1 MPYAPGIQD
10 ISGQLLGEGM
20 TRASNVRAQA
30 RSDFGR
36 TIADTLIGGIKQYQ
50 QNENFTSQSLAKFT
64 ERMQDPEFNK
74 YVNNILAD
82 DSNKMGV
89 PESVKTAFRNAQTGK
104 LKPNEASTLAT
115 IAQDYSER
123 KRASEESDF
132 KRMQT
137 LLAYAQAQGAFA
149 KANPQRT
156 LMSLSELETRYPR
169 DKFDYTGIKNVP
181 NSPGIVDVTDMNISG
196 RGPVAPMSPVSVG
209 PGGGTIV
216 TPGTGETRIIPA
228 IPQADSG
235 YMLEGNVPAST
246 QAPPAASIS
255 PEVLA
260 KFAPSSRMAPA
271 AGGLLAQTGQ
281 QATQTVSPQTAEAI
295 RAVQPQAAPAGPTSA
310 TQSGI
315 RMTVIPGS
323 KAAQEAQAKRQAEV
337 SNYQLQMQNFD
348 TVIGAVDK
356 VLENVNSKSTGL
368 GSLLKHVPTT
378 KANQVAADLRP
389 ILAQNAFQGLAQLKE
404 AGLTLGQVAIYEIR
418 LLENARLALNQEGSA
433 KDFAN
438 SLKNLKKTTQ
448 DSKKRLE
455 ILARDR
461 KAGLEVP
468 SEEYFKAGGYWPGV
482 SDEAP
487 TTTNA
492 QGGATG
498 GGNVVRLNVQRGST
512 AGSST
517 LRPAEFDFSAF
528 EGKVLNTPDGKRVR
542 IVNGKEVPVV
552 STQ

>member
-10 ISGQLLGEGM
+10 ISGQLLAQGM
-20 TRASNVRAQA
+20 SQAGAARA
-30 RSDFGR
+30 RS
-36 TIADTLIGGIKQYQ
+36 IESIGESLSSGIKQYQ
-50 QNENFTSQSLAKFT
+50 QNQNFTQQSLAKFT

-74 YVNNILAD
+74 YVRNILAD
-82 DSNKMGV
+82 ESNTMGV

-123 KRASEESDF
+123 KKASEESDF
-132 KRMQT
+132 RRMQT
-137 LLAYAQAQGAFA
+137 ALAFAQAQSAFA

-156 LMSLSELETRYPR
+156 LMSMSELEARYPR

-196 RGPVAPMSPVSVG
+196 RGPAAPMSPVVVSSE
-209 PGGGTIV
+209 GGTIV
-216 TPGTGETRIIPA
+216 TPGTGERTIVEPITKAPTDYILRGNA
-228 IPQADSG
+228 TAGQQA
-235 YMLEGNVPAST
+235 
-246 QAPPAASIS
+246 APTATIS
-255 PEVLA
+255 PDVLA
-260 KFAPSSRMAPA
+260 KFAPTGSMAPD
-271 AGGLLAQTGQ
+271 AGGLLAQTGP
-281 QATQTVSPQTAEAI
+281 QATRTVSPKTAEAI
-295 RAVQPQAAPAGPTSA
+295 RAVQPPAAPARQTPA
-310 TQSGI
+310 TPSGLS
-315 RMTVIPGS
+315 MEVIPGS
-323 KAAQEAQAKRQAEV
+323 NTAKKMQAERQAEV

-348 TVIGAVDK
+348 TVINTVDK
-356 VLENVNSKSTGL
+356 IIPNVSARSAGY
-368 GSLLKHVPTT
+368 GSWLKHVPTT
-378 KANQVAADLRP
+378 KANQVAANLNTLNAR
-389 ILAQNAFQGLAQLKE
+389 NAFQGLSEIKD
-404 AGLTLGQVAIYEIR
+404 AGGSLGQVAIYEIK
-418 LLENARLALNQEGSA
+418 LLENARQALNQEGLA
-433 KDFAN
+433 KDLSDN
-438 SLKNLKKTTQ
+438 LKNLKKTTQ

-468 SEEYFKAGGYWPGV
+468 SKEYFKAGGYWPGV
-482 SDEAP
+482 SDETP
-487 TTTNA
+487 TATNA

-498 GGNVVRLNVQRGST
+498 GGNVVRLSVQPGST

-517 LRPAEFDFSAF
+517 LRPSEFDFSAF

>member
-1 MPYAPGIQD
+1 
-10 ISGQLLGEGM
+10 
-20 TRASNVRAQA
+20 
-30 RSDFGR
+30 
-36 TIADTLIGGIKQYQ
+36 
-50 QNENFTSQSLAKFT
+50 
-64 ERMQDPEFNK
+64 MQDPEFNK

-82 DSNKMGV
+82 DANKMGV
-89 PESVKTAFRNAQTGK
+89 PENVKTAFRNAQTGK

-137 LLAYAQAQGAFA
+137 MLAYAQAQGVLA
-149 KANPQRT
+149 KASAPPAGQRMT
-156 LMSLSELETRYPR
+156 QQQFLGLPAGMDATA
-169 DKFDYTGIKNVP
+169 VP
-181 NSPGIVDVTDMNISG
+181 VGDGSGDVIVEKISG
-196 RGPVAPMSPVSVG
+196 RAPASPVTPVSVSA
-209 PGGGTIV
+209 GGGTLV
-216 TPGTGETRIIPA
+216 DPATGATRVIQP
-228 IPQADSG
+228 IPQPPPG
-235 YMLEGNVPAST
+235 FMLEGAAPT
-246 QAPPAASIS
+246 GQQAAPAASIS

-281 QATQTVSPQTAEAI
+281 QATPAVSPQTVEAI
-295 RAVQPQAAPAGPTSA
+295 RAIQPQATTASPTPATP
-310 TQSGI
+310 SGI
-315 RMTVIPGS
+315 RMTPIPGS
-323 KAAQEAQAKRQAEV
+323 QAAQEAQTKRQSEV

-348 TVIGAVDK
+348 TVIGAVDR

-433 KDFAN
+433 KDFSN
-438 SLKNLKKTTQ
+438 SLKNLKKTTE

-468 SEEYFKAGGYWPGV
+468 SKEYFKAGGYWPGV
-482 SDEAP
+482 SDETP
-487 TTTNA
+487 TATNA

-498 GGNVVRLNVQRGST
+498 GGNVVRLSVQPGST

-517 LRPAEFDFSAF
+517 LRPSEFDFSAF

>member
-10 ISGQLLGEGM
+10 ISGQLLAQGM
-20 TRASNVRAQA
+20 SQAGAARA
-30 RSDFGR
+30 RS
-36 TIADTLIGGIKQYQ
+36 IESIGDSLASGIKQYQ
-50 QNENFTSQSLAKFT
+50 QNQSFTAQSLAKFT

-74 YVNNILAD
+74 YVNNILSD
-82 DSNKMGV
+82 ESNKMGV

-123 KRASEESDF
+123 KKASEESDF
-132 KRMQT
+132 RRMQT
-137 LLAYAQAQGAFA
+137 ALAYAQAQGVLA
-149 KANPQRT
+149 KASAPPVGQKMTLEEYQKFLKTNPE
-156 LMSLSELETRYPR
+156 LSA
-169 DKFDYTGIKNVP
+169 NAVP
-181 NSPGIVDVTDMNISG
+181 LGDGTVLVKTYSG
-196 RGPVAPMSPVSVG
+196 RAPVAPVAPVSVSA
-209 PGGGTIV
+209 GGGTLV
-216 TPGTGETRIIPA
+216 DTATGATRIIPA
-228 IPQADSG
+228 IPQADPG
-235 YMLEGNVPAST
+235 YMLESNIPAGP
-246 QAPPAASIS
+246 QAAPATTIS

-260 KFAPSSRMAPA
+260 KFSPPGRMAPA
-271 AGGLLAQTGQ
+271 TGGLLAQTGP
-281 QATQTVSPQTAEAI
+281 QATPTVSPQTTEAI
-295 RAVQPQAAPAGPTSA
+295 RAVQSQAALAGPTPA
-310 TQSGI
+310 TPSGI

-323 KAAQEAQAKRQAEV
+323 KAAQETQSKRQAEV

-404 AGLTLGQVAIYEIR
+404 AGLTLGQVAIYEIK

-433 KDFAN
+433 KDFAD
-438 SLKNLKKTTQ
+438 SLKNLKKLTEN
-448 DSKKRLE
+448 SKKRLE

-468 SEEYFKAGGYWPGV
+468 SKEYFKAGGYWPGV
-482 SDEAP
+482 SDEMP
-487 TTTNA
+487 TATNVE
-492 QGGATG
+492 GGATG

-517 LRPAEFDFSAF
+517 LKAAAFDFSPF
-528 EGKVLNTPDGKRVR
+528 EGKVLTTPDGKRVR
-542 IVNGKEVPVV
+542 IENGKQVPLVPI
-552 STQ
+552 Q

>member
-10 ISGQLLGEGM
+10 ISGQLIGEGM
-20 TRASNVRAQA
+20 TRASNIKAQA

-82 DSNKMGV
+82 DANKMGV
-89 PESVKTAFRNAQTGK
+89 PENVKTAFRNAQTGK

-137 LLAYAQAQGAFA
+137 MLAYAQAQGVFA
-149 KANPQRT
+149 KANAPKPGQIMT
-156 LMSLSELETRYPR
+156 QEEFLKLDPALEARGKPIG
-169 DKFDYTGIKNVP
+169 DG
-181 NSPGIVDVTDMNISG
+181 SG
-196 RGPVAPMSPVSVG
+196 RILVESMSNRAQVSPATPVAVSAS
-209 PGGGTIV
+209 GGTLV
-216 TPGTGETRIIPA
+216 DPKTGATRIIPA
-228 IPQADSG
+228 IPQADPGSV
-235 YMLEGNVPAST
+235 LEGNVPASP
-246 QAPPAASIS
+246 QAAPAASIS
-255 PEVLA
+255 PDVLA

-271 AGGLLAQTGQ
+271 AGGLLAQTGP
-281 QATQTVSPQTAEAI
+281 QATPTVSPQTVEAI
-295 RAVQPQAAPAGPTSA
+295 RAVQPQAAPAGPTPA
-310 TQSGI
+310 TPSGI
-315 RMTVIPGS
+315 RMTTIPGS
-323 KAAQEAQAKRQAEV
+323 KAAQEVQAKRQSEV

-348 TVIGAVDK
+348 TVINAVDK
-356 VLENVNSKSTGL
+356 ILPNVSARSTGL
-368 GSLLKHVPTT
+368 GSLLKHVPET
-378 KANQVAADLRP
+378 KANQVSADLTTL
-389 ILAQNAFQGLAQLKE
+389 LARNAFQGLEEIKN
-404 AGLTLGQVAIYEIR
+404 AGGSLGQVAIYEIK
-418 LLENARLALNQEGSA
+418 LLENARLALNQQGSP
-433 KDFAN
+433 KDFADALK
-438 SLKNLKKTTQ
+438 SLKKSTQ

-468 SEEYFKAGGYWPGV
+468 SKEYFKAGGKWPGV
-482 SDEAP
+482 SEDMP
-487 TTTNA
+487 TVENV

-517 LRPAEFDFSAF
+517 LKPSEFDFSAF

-542 IVNGKEVPVV
+542 IENGKQVPVV
-552 STQ
+552 PIQ

>member
-10 ISGQLLGEGM
+10 ISGQLIGEGM
-20 TRASNVRAQA
+20 TRASNIKAQA
-30 RSDFGR
+30 RADFGR

-50 QNENFTSQSLAKFT
+50 QNENFTTQSLAKFT
-64 ERMQDPEFNK
+64 ERMQDPQFK
-74 YVNNILAD
+74 QYVDNILAD
-82 DSNKMGV
+82 DTNKMGV
-89 PESVKTAFRNAQTGK
+89 PESVKTAFKNAQTGK

-123 KRASEESDF
+123 KKAAEESDF
-132 KRMQT
+132 RRMQT
-137 LLAYAQAQGAFA
+137 ALAFAQAQGALA
-149 KANPQRT
+149 KASAAPVGQKMTQEQYQQFLKTNPD
-156 LMSLSELETRYPR
+156 LSANAVPLGDGTVLV
-169 DKFDYTGIKNVP
+169 KSMTG
-181 NSPGIVDVTDMNISG
+181 
-196 RGPVAPMSPVSVG
+196 RAPVAPVTPVSVSA
-209 PGGGTIV
+209 GGGTLVDPV
-216 TPGTGETRIIPA
+216 TGATRVIQP
-228 IPQADSG
+228 IPQPPPG
-235 YMLEGNVPAST
+235 FMLEGG
-246 QAPPAASIS
+246 APVAPQVAPAAPIS

-271 AGGLLAQTGQ
+271 TGGLLAQTSQ
-281 QATQTVSPQTAEAI
+281 QATPAVSPQTVEAI
-295 RAVQPQAAPAGPTSA
+295 RAVQSQAAPAGPTPA
-310 TQSGI
+310 APSGI
-315 RMTVIPGS
+315 RMTPIPGS
-323 KAAQEAQAKRQAEV
+323 QQAQEAQAKRQAEV

-356 VLENVNSKSTGL
+356 VLKNVNADSTGF

-433 KDFAN
+433 KDFAD
-438 SLKNLKKTTQ
+438 SLKNLKKTTL

-468 SEEYFKAGGYWPGV
+468 SKEYFEAGGYWPGI
-482 SDEAP
+482 SDEP
-487 TTTNA
+487 TAATNV
-492 QGGATG
+492 QGGLTG
-498 GGNVVRLNVQRGST
+498 GGNVVRLNVQPGST

-517 LRPAEFDFSAF
+517 LKPSEFDFSAF
-528 EGKVLNTPDGKRVR
+528 EGKVLNTPNGKRVR
-542 IVNGKEVPVV
+542 IVNGKEVPI
-552 STQ
+552 Q

>member
-10 ISGQLLGEGM
+10 ISGQLLAQGM
-20 TRASNVRAQA
+20 SQAGAARA
-30 RSDFGR
+30 RS
-36 TIADTLIGGIKQYQ
+36 IESIGESLSNGIKQYQ
-50 QNENFTSQSLAKFT
+50 QNQSFTAQSLAKFT
-64 ERMQDPEFNK
+64 ERMQDPVFNK

-82 DSNKMGV
+82 ESNTMGV

-123 KRASEESDF
+123 KKASEESDF

-149 KANPQRT
+149 KASAPPAGER
-156 LMSLSELETRYPR
+156 MTRQQFLGLPAGM
-169 DKFDYTGIKNVP
+169 DATAVP
-181 NSPGIVDVTDMNISG
+181 VGDGSGDVIVEKISG
-196 RGPVAPMSPVSVG
+196 RAPASPVTPVSVSA
-209 PGGGTIV
+209 GGGTLV
-216 TPGTGETRIIPA
+216 DPATGATRIIPA
-228 IPQADSG
+228 IPQADPGS
-235 YMLEGNVPAST
+235 MLEGNVPASP
-246 QAPPAASIS
+246 QAAPAASIS

-271 AGGLLAQTGQ
+271 AGGLLAQTGP
-281 QATQTVSPQTAEAI
+281 QATPTVSPQTVEAI
-295 RAVQPQAAPAGPTSA
+295 RAVQSQAAPAGPTSA
-310 TQSGI
+310 TPSGI

-323 KAAQEAQAKRQAEV
+323 KAAQEVQAKRQTEV

-348 TVIGAVDK
+348 TVINAVDK
-356 VLENVNSKSTGL
+356 ILPNVSARSTGL
-368 GSLLKHVPTT
+368 GSLLKHVPET
-378 KANQVAADLRP
+378 KANQVAADLTTL
-389 ILAQNAFQGLAQLKE
+389 LARNAFQGLEEIKA
-404 AGLTLGQVAIYEIR
+404 AGGTLGQVAIYEIK
-418 LLENARLALNQEGSA
+418 LLENARLALNQQGSP
-433 KDFAN
+433 KDFADALK
-438 SLKNLKKTTQ
+438 SLKKATQ

-468 SEEYFKAGGYWPGV
+468 SKEYFKAGGRWPGV
-482 SDEAP
+482 SEEMP
-487 TTTNA
+487 TAANVE
-492 QGGATG
+492 GGATG

-517 LRPAEFDFSAF
+517 FQPAELDFSAF

-542 IVNGKEVPVV
+542 IVNGKQVPL
-552 STQ
+552 

>member
-10 ISGQLLGEGM
+10 ISGQLIGEGM
-20 TRASNVRAQA
+20 TRASNIKAQA
-30 RSDFGR
+30 RADFGR

-50 QNENFTSQSLAKFT
+50 QNENFTTQSLAKFT
-64 ERMQDPEFNK
+64 ERMQDPKFK
-74 YVNNILAD
+74 QYVDNILAD
-82 DSNKMGV
+82 DTNKMGV

-123 KRASEESDF
+123 KKAAEESDF
-132 KRMQT
+132 RRMQT
-137 LLAYAQAQGAFA
+137 ALAFAQAQGALA
-149 KANPQRT
+149 KASATPVGQKMTQEEYQQFLKTNPDLSANAVPLGDGTVLVKSMTGRAPIAPVTPVSVSAGGGT
-156 LMSLSELETRYPR
+156 LVDPVTGATRVIQPIPQPPPGFMLE
-169 DKFDYTGIKNVP
+169 G
-181 NSPGIVDVTDMNISG
+181 GA
-196 RGPVAPMSPVSVG
+196 PVAPQV
-209 PGGGTIV
+209 
-216 TPGTGETRIIPA
+216 A
-228 IPQADSG
+228 
-235 YMLEGNVPAST
+235 
-246 QAPPAASIS
+246 PAAPIS

-260 KFAPSSRMAPA
+260 KFAPPSRMAPA
-271 AGGLLAQTGQ
+271 TGGLLAQTG
-281 QATQTVSPQTAEAI
+281 TQVTPAVSPQTVEAI
-295 RAVQPQAAPAGPTSA
+295 RAVQSQAAPAGPTPA
-310 TQSGI
+310 TPSGI
-315 RMTVIPGS
+315 RMTPIPGS
-323 KAAQEAQAKRQAEV
+323 QQAQEAQAKRQAEV

-356 VLENVNSKSTGL
+356 VLKNVNADSTGF

-433 KDFAN
+433 KDFAD
-438 SLKNLKKTTQ
+438 SLKNLKKATQ

-468 SEEYFKAGGYWPGV
+468 SKEYFKAGGYWPGI
-482 SDEAP
+482 SDEP
-487 TTTNA
+487 TAATSTQDTT
-492 QGGATG
+492 TG
-498 GGNVVRLNVQRGST
+498 GGNVVRLNVQPGST

-517 LRPAEFDFSAF
+517 LKPSEFDFSAF

-542 IVNGKEVPVV
+542 IVNGKQVPI
-552 STQ
+552 Q

>member
-50 QNENFTSQSLAKFT
+50 QNENFTTQSLAKFT

-74 YVNNILAD
+74 YVNNILSD

-137 LLAYAQAQGAFA
+137 MLAYAQAQGVLA
-149 KANPQRT
+149 KASAPPKGERMTQADYQQFLKTNPD
-156 LMSLSELETRYPR
+156 LSANAVPLGDGTVLV
-169 DKFDYTGIKNVP
+169 TG
-181 NSPGIVDVTDMNISG
+181 MSG
-196 RGPVAPMSPVSVG
+196 RAAVAPPTPVSVSSEGGTLVDPVTGATRVIEPIIKPLPGFMLQGSAPVAP
-209 PGGGTIV
+209 
-216 TPGTGETRIIPA
+216 
-228 IPQADSG
+228 QA
-235 YMLEGNVPAST
+235 A
-246 QAPPAASIS
+246 PAAQIN

-260 KFAPSSRMAPA
+260 KFAPPSRMAPA

-281 QATQTVSPQTAEAI
+281 QATPAVSPQTVEAI
-295 RAVQPQAAPAGPTSA
+295 HAVQSQAAPARPVPA
-310 TQSGI
+310 APSGI
-315 RMTVIPGS
+315 SMTPIPGS
-323 KAAQEAQAKRQAEV
+323 QQAQEAQAKRQAEV

-348 TVIGAVDK
+348 TVINAVDK
-356 VLENVNSKSTGL
+356 ILPNVSGRSTGL
-368 GSLLKHVPTT
+368 GSWLKHVPTT
-378 KANQVAADLRP
+378 KANQVAADLNTLNAR
-389 ILAQNAFQGLAQLKE
+389 NAFQGLSEIKD
-404 AGLTLGQVAIYEIR
+404 AGGSLGQVAIYEIK
-418 LLENARLALNQEGSA
+418 LLENARQALNQEGLA
-433 KDFAN
+433 KDLSDN
-438 SLKNLKKTTQ
+438 LKNLKKTTQ

-468 SEEYFKAGGYWPGV
+468 SKEYFKAGGYWPGV
-482 SDEAP
+482 SEETP
-487 TTTNA
+487 TATNV

-498 GGNVVRLNVQRGST
+498 GGNIVRLNVQRGST

-542 IVNGKEVPVV
+542 IENGKQVPVV
-552 STQ
+552 PIQ